1 MARSSRVKVN
11 ISGTD
16 DINKLRLRLG
26 SLTAKEVHVGM
37 QGDAEL
43 AMIAG
48 VHEYGSAK
56 MDIPARSFIRT
67 GRMKSRIPVGKI
79 VRAGVTEIA
88 FGRKR
93 AGSLLEE
100 VGQTGLDRTIKTFE
114 RIKQPPLSARYRA
127 ERGGGR
133 KLLQREKELRE
144 SLTYVIKEKR

>member
-1 MARSSRVKVN
+1 MARSSRVKVSM
-11 ISGTD
+11 SGTD
-16 DINKLRLRLG
+16 DINKLRLRLWG
-26 SLTAKEVHVGM
+26 LTKKEVHVGM

-43 AMIAG
+43 AMIAA

-56 MDIPARSFIRT
+56 MGIPARSFIRS

-93 AGSLLEE
+93 AGVLLEE
-100 VGQTGLDRTIKTFE
+100 AGRTGLDRTIKNFE
-114 RIKQPPLSARYRA
+114 RIKQPPLSARYKA

-133 KLLQREKELRE
+133 KLLQRDKDLRE
-144 SLTYVIKEKR
+144 SLTYVIKKKR